1 MRSPEQVLKALNKHG
16 KVSDYK
22 FERLYRILYNVEMFY
37 MAYQRIY
44 AKPGNMTPGSD
55 GKTIDQMSTQR
66 ISRII
71 ASLKDESYKPNP
83 ARRKYIPK
91 KNGKKRPLG
100 IPSFEDKLVQEV
112 VRTILEA
119 IYEEVF
125 EDSSHGFRPN
135 RSCHTALTRI
145 QKTFKSTKWFIEG
158 DIKGFFDHMKHEW
171 IIKFLKLYIKDPN
184 IIGLVKKYLKVGVLD
199 NGELMVNEE
208 GSAQGNI
215 ISPILAN
222 IYMHN
227 VLTLW
232 YKFIITKE
240 CKGDNFLI
248 VYADDFVAG
257 FQYKW
262 EAENYYKLLKER
274 IEKFGLQLEDSK
286 SRLLQS
292 GAYIARAKQKSGEC
306 IRLQTFDF
314 LGFTFYCGRSRKG
327 MPYIMPKTSSK
338 KFRQKIRDI
347 KVWLYANRDQPLKK
361 LMGTLNLKLIG
372 HYRYYGI
379 SFNGRMISNYK
390 QQVRELLFKVLNRRS
405 DRKSYTREGFI
416 EMLKYYPLAMP
427 KIYVSLF

>member
-158 DIKGFFDHMKHEW
+158 DIKGFFDNLDQKW
-171 IIKFLKLYIKDPN
+171 LVKFLEHDIADKTFIRYIVRFLKAGVMEGTELQESDKGTPQG
-184 IIGLVKKYLKVGVLD
+184 GLISPVLANVYLHYVLD
-199 NGELMVNEE
+199 L
-208 GSAQGNI
+208 
-215 ISPILAN
+215 
-222 IYMHN
+222 
-227 VLTLW
+227 
-232 YKFIITKE
+232 
-240 CKGDNFLI
+240 
-248 VYADDFVAG
+248 
-257 FQYKW
+257 
-262 EAENYYKLLKER
+262 
-274 IEKFGLQLEDSK
+274 
-286 SRLLQS
+286 
-292 GAYIARAKQKSGEC
+292 
-306 IRLQTFDF
+306 
-314 LGFTFYCGRSRKG
+314 
-327 MPYIMPKTSSK
+327 
-338 KFRQKIRDI
+338 
-347 KVWLYANRDQPLKK
+347 
-361 LMGTLNLKLIG
+361 
-372 HYRYYGI
+372 
-379 SFNGRMISNYK
+379 
-390 QQVRELLFKVLNRRS
+390 
-405 DRKSYTREGFI
+405 
-416 EMLKYYPLAMP
+416 
-427 KIYVSLF
+427 